1 MKRHNEIL
9 VKHLEAEI
17 HVALSGAQYK
27 PLGKHMT
34 DEDFDIARKTTEVL
48 IDRTS
53 IDQGLTLKGLATMI
67 LGDSSAQSV
76 HKIELAIQW
85 IKKTTL
91 EFILEEGSS
100 GPMLI
105 CKIDNV
111 LFNCNQHS
119 QREHVLKALEYHGL
133 TIPALPSIT
142 TQRGGLIGVS
152 NDDTDDTP
160 LEPVSDGTKSDELFE
175 KLKGNYT
182 TKQGLDE
189 LQYLMEGIIEIIRP
203 ITDPKEGKS
212 ELELTYMLIPES
224 RGKSGAA
231 LDFYTTKIRDA
242 LYVLSKTAL
251 GFEEAKQS

>member
-27 PLGKHMT
+27 PLGKDMT

-53 IDQGLTLKGLATMI
+53 IDKGLTLEALATMI
-67 LGDSSAQSV
+67 LGDSSAQSM
-76 HKIELAIQW
+76 HKIERAIQW

-91 EFILEEGSS
+91 EFTLEEGNS

-105 CKIDNV
+105 CKVGDI
-111 LFNCNQHS
+111 LFNCDPDS
-119 QREHVLKALEYHGL
+119 QREYVRKALEYHGL

-142 TQRGGLIGVS
+142 TERGGLIGVS
-152 NDDTDDTP
+152 NDDTT
-160 LEPVSDGTKSDELFE
+160 LEPVSDRTKSDELFE

-189 LQYLMEGIIEIIRP
+189 LQYLMEGIIEILRA

-212 ELELTYMLIPES
+212 ELELTHILIPES
-224 RGKSGAA
+224 RDKSGEA

-242 LYVLSKTAL
+242 LYVLSKTAF
-251 GFEEAKQS
+251 GT

>member
-17 HVALSGAQYK
+17 HVALSGAQYNL
-27 PLGKHMT
+27 LGKDMT
-34 DEDFDIARKTTEVL
+34 DEDLDIARKTTEVL

-53 IDQGLTLKGLATMI
+53 IDKGLTLEALATLI
-67 LGDSSAQSV
+67 LGNSSPQSV
-76 HKIELAIQW
+76 HKIERAIQW

-91 EFILEEGSS
+91 EFTLEEGNS

-105 CKIDNV
+105 CKVGDI
-111 LFNCNQHS
+111 LFNCDQES
-119 QREHVLKALEYHGL
+119 QREYVRKALEYHGL

-152 NDDTDDTP
+152 NDDTDYTP
-160 LEPVSDGTKSDELFE
+160 LEPFSDRTKSDELFE

-189 LQYLMEGIIEIIRP
+189 LQYLMEGIIGILRA

-212 ELELTYMLIPES
+212 ELELTHMLIPES

-231 LDFYTTKIRDA
+231 LDFYTAKIRDA
-242 LYVLSKTAL
+242 LYVLSKTAF
-251 GFEEAKQS
+251 GT